1 MANGLTTPA
10 SLPPRHETSWATLL
24 YLSSFLAPT
33 SACASRRPDLVPGRP
48 GVRCHRLVFGQ
59 RKGRVHQRKVTER
72 LRKVAELAVLF
83 RVVLLGEQSEI
94 VGRRGHFV
102 EQPSSI
108 LFPAHHLIDR
118 DEPERA
124 GEEYPFVAGKAVDVR
139 FGLEPKEQPIPKKLA
154 LERRDGAD
162 DARIGCRQE
171 AAQRYEQQA
180 GVQSRAPVVLR
191 EAVELRVEP
200 IPAHLREN
208 GSTSL
213 AKVLHRLV

>member
-1 MANGLTTPA
+1 
-10 SLPPRHETSWATLL
+10 
-24 YLSSFLAPT
+24 
-33 SACASRRPDLVPGRP
+33 
-48 GVRCHRLVFGQ
+48 
-59 RKGRVHQRKVTER
+59 
-72 LRKVAELAVLF
+72 
-83 RVVLLGEQSEI
+83 
-94 VGRRGHFV
+94 
-102 EQPSSI
+102 
-108 LFPAHHLIDR
+108 
-118 DEPERA
+118 EPERA

-200 IPAHLREN
+200 IPDHLREK

-213 AKVLHRLV
+213 AKALPRLVEIVLFRVSDGPIQGGPRRHLRGGERALRAPHLPDAAVRLPPHNGNVARDMDQCAHGI